1 MIRNSL
7 VLFFTLAFQFV
18 FAQSDFSFTQRLN
31 ELKGIEIETIESFDS
46 LHQTFKISIEQ
57 PIDHNNPEAGVF
69 SQKVYLSHFDINQP
83 VVFVTEGYQARRN
96 YLSEPA
102 RLLNANQIIVEH
114 RFFGESVPDSLDWTK
129 LNTFQAASDHHRI
142 VELFKKLYSGK
153 WLSTGISKGG
163 QTTNYFRYYFPDDVT
178 ASMPYVA
185 PMNIEQEDPRINLFL
200 RTVGTPECRAKLLDF
215 QRKLLA
221 KETEIL
227 PLLKRFKEQNNIVFP
242 QSDGLVFEFAVL
254 EIPFTFW
261 QWAPFSCESL
271 EDVEDSAES
280 LFYKLVEAGIL
291 KMYSVESQS
300 YYLPFLVQA
309 YQEIGYY
316 DFDIDSLKSQLN
328 FVTNPSNDVFL
339 PDSLQLPYL
348 NHQMEKV
355 HHWLANNGNNFLYI
369 YGELD
374 PWTSTSPNP
383 DSRTNALKM
392 VLSGGSHATRLKDFS
407 EVEQKRAINLINYWL
422 QADDKKNEK

>member
-1 MIRNSL
+1 
-7 VLFFTLAFQFV
+7 V

-57 PIDHNNPEAGVF
+57 PVDHDNPEAGVF
-69 SQKVYLSHFDINQP
+69 IQKVYLSHLDINQP
-83 VVFVTEGYQARRN
+83 IVLVTEGYQARRN

-129 LNTFQAASDHHRI
+129 LTTFQAASDHHRI

-163 QTTNYFRYYFPDDVT
+163 QTTNYFRYYFPEDVT
-178 ASMPYVA
+178 VSMPYVA
-185 PMNIEQEDPRINLFL
+185 PMNIEKEDPRINLFL
-200 RTVGTPECRAKLLDF
+200 RSVGTPECRAKLLDF

-221 KETEIL
+221 RETEIL
-227 PLLKRFKEQNNIVFP
+227 PLLKRFKEQNNIVFS

-254 EIPFTFW
+254 EVPFTFW
-261 QWAPFSCESL
+261 QWTPFSCESL
-271 EDVEDSAES
+271 DFVDDNAES
-280 LFYKLVEAGIL
+280 LFHKLVNAGIL
-291 KMYSVESQS
+291 EMYSVESQS

-328 FVTNPSNDVFL
+328 YVTNPSNDVFL
-339 PDSLQLPYL
+339 PDSLQLSYL

-355 HHWLANNGNNFLYI
+355 HHWLANEGNYFLYI

-392 VLSGGSHATRLKDFS
+392 VLSGGSHATRLKDFT
-407 EVEQKRAINLINYWL
+407 EVEQKQAIDLLKSWL
-422 QADDKKNEK
+422 DEKE

>member
-280 LFYKLVEAGIL
+280 LFYKLVKAGIL
-291 KMYSVESQS
+291 EMYSVESQS

-348 NHQMEKV
+348 NHQMEKI

-369 YGELD
+369 FGELD

-422 QADDKKNEK
+422 KADDTKSEK

>member
-280 LFYKLVEAGIL
+280 LFYKLVKAGIL
-291 KMYSVESQS
+291 EMYSVESQS

-392 VLSGGSHATRLKDFS
+392 VLSGGSHATRLKDFT
-407 EVEQKRAINLINYWL
+407 EEEQKIAVDLIKKWL
-422 QADDKKNEK
+422 DENE

>member
-1 MIRNSL
+1 MIRYSL
-7 VLFFTLAFQFV
+7 VLFFALAFQFV
-18 FAQSDFSFTQRLN
+18 FAQSDLSFTERLN
-31 ELKGIEIETIESFDS
+31 RLEGIEVEAIESFDS
-46 LHQTFKISIEQ
+46 LYQTFKISIKQ
-57 PIDHNNPEAGVF
+57 PIDHNNPEAGTF
-69 SQKVYLSHFDINQP
+69 SQKVYLSHFDFNQP
-83 VVFVTEGYQARRN
+83 IVLVTEGYHARRN

-102 RLLNANQIIVEH
+102 QFLNANQLIVEH
-114 RFFGESVPDSLDWTK
+114 RFFGESAPDSLDWTK
-129 LNTFQAASDHHRI
+129 LTTFQAASDHHRI
-142 VELFKKLYSGK
+142 VELFKKIYPGK

-178 ASMPYVA
+178 VSMPYVA
-185 PMNIEQEDPRINLFL
+185 PMNIEKEDPRINLFL

-221 KETEIL
+221 KEAEIL
-227 PLLKRFKEQNNIVFP
+227 PLLKRFKEQNNIDFQ

-254 EIPFTFW
+254 EVPFTFW

-271 EDVEDSAES
+271 DEVEDSAET
-280 LFYKLVEAGIL
+280 LFHKLVDAGIL
-291 KMYSVESQS
+291 SMYSVKSQA

-316 DFDIDSLKSQLN
+316 DFDVDSLKSQLN
-328 FVTNPSNDVFL
+328 YVTDPSNGVFL
-339 PDSLQLPYL
+339 PDSLHLPYL
-348 NHQMEKV
+348 THQMEKV

-392 VLSGGSHATRLKDFS
+392 VLSGGYHATRLKDFT
-407 EVEQKRAINLINYWL
+407 EEEQKKAVDLIKKWL
-422 QADDKKNEK
+422 DENE

>member
-1 MIRNSL
+1 MKKYIG
-7 VLFFTLAFQFV
+7 TLLLLIGFQLV
-18 FAQSDFSFTQRLN
+18 FAQKDLSFSERLN
-31 ELKGIEIETIESFDS
+31 TLDGIEIEAIESFDS
-46 LHQTFKISIEQ
+46 LHQTYKISIEQ
-57 PIDHNNPEAGVF
+57 PVDHNNSEAGSF
-69 SQKVYLSHFDINQP
+69 SQKLYLSHFDINNP
-83 VVFVTEGYQARRN
+83 IVLVTEGYQAKRN

-102 RLLNANQIIVEH
+102 RLLEANQIIVEH
-114 RFFGESVPDSLDWTK
+114 RFFGESAPDSLDWTK

-142 VELFKKLYSGK
+142 VELFKKIYPGK

-178 ASMPYVA
+178 VSMPYVA
-185 PMNIEQEDPRINLFL
+185 PMNIEMEDPRINLFL
-200 RTVGTPECRAKLLDF
+200 RTVGRAECRAKLLDF

-221 KETEIL
+221 KEADIL
-227 PLLKRFKEQNNIVFP
+227 PLLNRFKEQNNIDFS
-242 QSDGLVFEFAVL
+242 QNDGLVFEFAVL

-271 EDVEDSAES
+271 DEVEDSAEA
-280 LFYKLVEAGIL
+280 LFHKLVKAGIIN
-291 KMYSVESQS
+291 MYSVESQS

-316 DFDIDSLKSQLN
+316 NFDTDSIKTQLN
-328 FVTNPSNDVFL
+328 YVTNSSNSVFL
-339 PDSLQLPYL
+339 PDSLHLPYL
-348 NHQMEKV
+348 DHQMEKV

-392 VLSGGSHATRLKDFS
+392 VLSGGSHATRLKDFTK
-407 EVEQKRAINLINYWL
+407 EEQKRAIGLIKKWL
-422 QADDKKNEK
+422 NE

>member
-163 QTTNYFRYYFPDDVT
+163 QTTNYFRYYFPDDVS

-200 RTVGTPECRAKLLDF
+200 RIVGTPECRAKLLDF

-280 LFYKLVEAGIL
+280 LFYKLVKAGIL
-291 KMYSVESQS
+291 EMYSVESQS